1 MRKPRLRTGR
11 NVRIQDIHGEYHVI
25 DRDREYN
32 PGDERVWRLLLIL
45 LAMLLGIGLA
55 WAF

>member
-1 MRKPRLRTGR
+1 MRKPRMRTGH
-11 NVRIQDIHGEYHVI
+11 NVRVQDMHGEHHVI
-25 DRDREYN
+25 DRDMEYKS
-32 PGDERVWRLLLIL
+32 GDERVWRLLLIL